1 MNTEY
6 KKIMYETLEKVH
18 QSIDDVAPAQLPGL
32 VYAEIEILE
41 AMEKRDQQMRFLNQ
55 AQYQITGIDKQKLG
69 IKIKSIRLRLS
80 YNLADFGQLFDPP
93 ASASN
98 VSRWERGLNIPNKKR
113 LKIIAD
119 LAGITVTELLKGG
132 E

>member
-1 MNTEY
+1 
-6 KKIMYETLEKVH
+6 
-18 QSIDDVAPAQLPGL
+18 
-32 VYAEIEILE
+32 
-41 AMEKRDQQMRFLNQ
+41 MRFLNQ